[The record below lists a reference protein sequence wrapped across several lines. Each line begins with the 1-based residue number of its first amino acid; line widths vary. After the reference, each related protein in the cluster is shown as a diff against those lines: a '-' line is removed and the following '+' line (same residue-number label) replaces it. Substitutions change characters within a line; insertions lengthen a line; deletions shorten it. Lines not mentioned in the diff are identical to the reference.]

1 MKEQTADALF
11 QRAKQVIPGGV
22 NSPVRAFRAVGGAPR
37 FIAHAE
43 GSHITDTE
51 GNSYIDYVGSWGPM
65 LLGHNHPIIRE
76 AIMEQLPHGLSY
88 GAPTELEIQ
97 MAEIIIK
104 MVPGIEMVRMVNSGT
119 EAVMSA
125 IRLARGATGR
135 NKIIKFAGCY
145 HGHSDAMLV
154 KAGSGV
160 LTQGHPDSDGVTAG
174 AAQDTCIADYNNLD
188 SVRHIFEANPEQIA
202 AVIVEPI
209 AANMGVIPPKNG
221 FLEGLRM
228 VCDTFG
234 ALLIFDEV
242 ITGFRL
248 CKGGAMEH
256 FGVQAD
262 LVTYGKIIGGGL
274 PVGAY
279 AGARELM
286 ELVAPCGSIY
296 QAGTLSGNPIAMT
309 AGIAQ
314 LTYLDAHPEVYE
326 AANATAKRLEAEMI
340 RLRDRYHANI
350 TVQRIGS
357 LLCPY
362 FLAAPV
368 LCYEDARQANTER
381 YAEFFHLMLQQGVYL
396 APSQFE
402 AMFVSAAHSEQD
414 VSKTILAIENALQQ
428 MQ

>member
-1 MKEQTADALF
+1 
-11 QRAKQVIPGGV
+11 
-22 NSPVRAFRAVGGAPR
+22 
-37 FIAHAE
+37 
-43 GSHITDTE
+43 
-51 GNSYIDYVGSWGPM
+51 
-65 LLGHNHPIIRE
+65 
-76 AIMEQLPHGLSY
+76 
-88 GAPTELEIQ
+88 
-97 MAEIIIK
+97 
-104 MVPGIEMVRMVNSGT
+104 
-119 EAVMSA
+119 
-125 IRLARGATGR
+125 
-135 NKIIKFAGCY
+135 
-145 HGHSDAMLV
+145 
-154 KAGSGV
+154 
-160 LTQGHPDSDGVTAG
+160 
-174 AAQDTCIADYNNLD
+174 
-188 SVRHIFEANPEQIA
+188 
-202 AVIVEPI
+202 
-209 AANMGVIPPKNG
+209 
-221 FLEGLRM
+221 
-228 VCDTFG
+228 
-234 ALLIFDEV
+234 
-242 ITGFRL
+242 
-248 CKGGAMEH
+248 MEH

-279 AGARELM
+279 AGVRELM